1 MSDRFQRV
9 LVTGG
14 SGSLGQYIVDLLKPL
29 NLQIRIM
36 DITPCDDPD
45 IEFISGDITK
55 MADAEKATR
64 DVDAVLH
71 LAGIPVENGEVEKI
85 FRLNVTG
92 TLNMLEASARNRV
105 KGFVYASSVC
115 VYGLINW
122 ARRIVP
128 PYFPIDENVP
138 RFGDVTYSM
147 SKINGE
153 DLCHGYS
160 VRYGIDTISL
170 RIASVMRPDS
180 DFWAPGIQNIHNP
193 EFRLSPKTP
202 PLTQFMWQ
210 YVHPKDVAQGFVLAL
225 QRLEEGNIGYE
236 AFNIGAKDVFS
247 TVPSLELIAR
257 YYSDVPVIRRPAEF
271 VTDKYRTCMTSQKLR
286 GIGIRSQIHLRDICR
301 SKRSRIKSQTMW

>member
-14 SGSLGQYIVDLLKPL
+14 SGGLGQYIVDTLKPL
-29 NLQIRIM
+29 NLRIRIM
-36 DITPCDDPD
+36 DITHCNDPN
-45 IEFISGDITK
+45 IEFIAGDITK

-71 LAGIPVENGEVEKI
+71 LAAIPRDNGEVEKI
-85 FRLNVTG
+85 FRMNVTG

-128 PYFPIDENVP
+128 PYFPLDENVP
-138 RFGDVTYSM
+138 RFGDITYSM

-180 DFWAPGIQNIHNP
+180 DFWAPAIQNIHNP
-193 EFRLSPKTP
+193 EFRLSPKA

-210 YVHPKDVAQGFVLAL
+210 YVHSKDAAQAFVLAL
-225 QRLEEGNIGYE
+225 QRLEQGNIGYE

-247 TVPSLELIAR
+247 IVPSLELIAR
-257 YYSDVPVIRRPAEF
+257 YYSDVPVIRRPAQF
-271 VTDKYRTCMTSQKLR
+271 VTDKYRTLYDITKAQEVLGYDPQFTWR
-286 GIGIRSQIHLRDICR
+286 DHLLL
-301 SKRSRIKSQTMW
+301 KGK